1 MTDSTDGNTFENGSV
16 SKSQDGWD
24 GRARKKWRQGQLL
37 IKLP

>member
-1 MTDSTDGNTFENGSV
+1 VADGTDGKTFENGSV

-24 GRARKKWRQGQLL
+24 GGARKKWRQGQLL